1 MHPKQHANNPTERTT
16 LLRPQSPTSSSNRT
30 GRCRHGLLQESKVG
44 FQEAVLLLKLSLPVI
59 AAYLLQNS
67 FQTVSMMIVGRFY
80 PESLS
85 VAAFSYMFSTCTG
98 WLIGMGG
105 STALDTLASTAF
117 TGRDKHYTG
126 ILLQRAT
133 IVLTLFF
140 IPVAFIWVY
149 AEPLFVALG
158 QDKSLSRDSA
168 MFLTHL
174 IPGGLGYIYFEI
186 LKKYLQAQ
194 GIVQPTT
201 YILLITSPI
210 SAGLNYWFIK
220 FSGFGVMGAP
230 LATGIGYWLSFFG
243 LLAYACFVEGHECW
257 NGWDRRCLEN
267 LPAFFRLAFVG
278 FVHLGTEFWAFEI
291 VALVAGRLG
300 PLPLASQSI
309 LMTADQVLVTIPF
322 GIGVATSIRVGG
334 LLGLRDKAAAI
345 RSVRTAIFL
354 TISVATSVMIL
365 LIASRSRFAAIFTP
379 DETVI
384 SYTARVLPW
393 VALFQI
399 FDGLNGSCGG
409 SLRGMGKQNIG
420 ATINALSYYVVA
432 LPLGTW
438 MAFSGWELS
447 GLWIGQTVG
456 MILVAGLELAA
467 ILSSN
472 WDEEIK
478 KAFQRIDA

>member
-1 MHPKQHANNPTERTT
+1 MAHRN
-16 LLRPQSPTSSSNRT
+16 
-30 GRCRHGLLQESKVG
+30 
-44 FQEAVLLLKLSLPVI
+44 
-59 AAYLLQNS
+59 
-67 FQTVSMMIVGRFY
+67 GRFDCSRY
-80 PESLS
+80 PR
-85 VAAFSYMFSTCTG
+85 FDC
-98 WLIGMGG
+98 
-105 STALDTLASTAF
+105 F

-140 IPVAFIWVY
+140 IPVALIWVY
-149 AEPLFVALG
+149 AEPRFVALG

-186 LKKYLQAQ
+186 LN
-194 GIVQPTT
+194 
-201 YILLITSPI
+201 
-210 SAGLNYWFIK
+210 AGLNYWFVK
-220 FSGFGVMGAP
+220 FSRFGVMGAP

-257 NGWDRRCLEN
+257 NGWNRRCLEN
-267 LPAFFRLAFVG
+267 LLAFSRLG
-278 FVHLGTEFWAFEI
+278 FLRFVHLGTEFWAFEI
-291 VALVAGRLG
+291 VALGAGRLG
-300 PLPLASQSI
+300 PLPLASQSV

-354 TISVATSVMIL
+354 TIGVATSVMIL

-384 SYTARVLPW
+384 SYTAGVLPW

-399 FDGLNGSCGG
+399 FDGFNGSCGG
-409 SLRGMGKQNIG
+409 SLRGMGKQNVG

-472 WDEEIK
+472 WDDEIK
-478 KAFQRIDA
+478 KAFQRIGA

>member
-1 MHPKQHANNPTERTT
+1 MQRNPHTPNFTERTS
-16 LLRPQSPTSSSNRT
+16 LLRPRSTTPTSNPP
-30 GRCRHGLLQESKVG
+30 GKHGLYLLRESKAGLQEVI
-44 FQEAVLLLKLSLPVI
+44 VLIQLSLPVI

-67 FQTVSMMIVGRFY
+67 FQTVSMMLVGRFY

-117 TGRDKHYTG
+117 TGCDKHYTG
-126 ILLQRAT
+126 ILLQRAA
-133 IVLTLFF
+133 IVLTLFY
-140 IPVAFIWVY
+140 IPIAVIWVY
-149 AEPLFVALG
+149 AEPLFIALG
-158 QDKSLSRDSA
+158 QDKSLSHESA
-168 MFLTHL
+168 RFLTHL

-194 GIVQPTT
+194 GIVQPAT

-210 SAGLNYWFIK
+210 SAGLNYLLIQ
-220 FSGFGVMGAP
+220 FSDFGVMGAP
-230 LATGIGYWLSFFG
+230 LATGIGYWLSFLA
-243 LLAYACFVEGHECW
+243 LLAYARFARGYECW
-257 NGWDRRCLEN
+257 GGWDRRCLEN
-267 LPAFFRLAFVG
+267 LPAFARLAFLG

-300 PLPLASQSI
+300 PLPLASQSV
-309 LMTADQVLVTIPF
+309 LMTADQVLVTTPF

-334 LLGLRDKAAAI
+334 LLGLRDRTAAI
-345 RSVRTAIFL
+345 RSVRAAIFL
-354 TISVATSVMIL
+354 TSGVATSVMIV

-379 DETVI
+379 DGTVI

-393 VALFQI
+393 VAFFQI

-409 SLRGMGKQNIG
+409 SLRGIGKQNLG
-420 ATINALSYYVVA
+420 ATINALSYYIVA

-456 MILVAGLELAA
+456 MILVAGLELVV
-467 ILSSN
+467 ILSVN
-472 WDEEIK
+472 WDDEID
-478 KAFQRIDA
+478 KAFQRIVA

>member
-1 MHPKQHANNPTERTT
+1 
-16 LLRPQSPTSSSNRT
+16 
-30 GRCRHGLLQESKVG
+30 
-44 FQEAVLLLKLSLPVI
+44 
-59 AAYLLQNS
+59 
-67 FQTVSMMIVGRFY
+67 MMLVGRLY

-98 WLIGMGG
+98 WLVGMGG

-140 IPVAFIWVY
+140 IPVALIWVY
-149 AEPLFVALG
+149 VEPLFVALG
-158 QDKSLSRDSA
+158 QDKSLSQDSA
-168 MFLTHL
+168 RFLTHL

-201 YILLITSPI
+201 YVLLVTAPI

-230 LATGIGYWLSFFG
+230 LATGVGYWLSFFG
-243 LLAYACFVEGHECW
+243 LLAYACFVEGFECW

-267 LPAFFRLAFVG
+267 LPAFALLAFLG

-300 PLPLASQSI
+300 PLPLASQSV

-322 GIGVATSIRVGG
+322 GIGVATSMRVGG
-334 LLGLRDKAAAI
+334 LLGLRDKTAAI
-345 RSVRTAIFL
+345 RSVKVAIFL
-354 TISVATSVMIL
+354 TLSVATSVMIL
-365 LIASRSRFAAIFTP
+365 LIVSRSRFAAIFTP

-409 SLRGMGKQNIG
+409 SLRGMGKQNVG
-420 ATINALSYYVVA
+420 ASINALAYYVVA

-447 GLWIGQTVG
+447 GLWIGQTIG

-467 ILSSN
+467 IHSSN
-472 WDEEIK
+472 WDDEIK
-478 KAFQRIDA
+478 KAFQRIGA